1 MEKLIEGFSLKIAK
15 NGNFM
20 KVGAEVANFESPLL

>member
-1 MEKLIEGFSLKIAK
+1 LFNEAAFSLRLAK

-20 KVGAEVANFESPLL
+20 KVGAKVADFDTV